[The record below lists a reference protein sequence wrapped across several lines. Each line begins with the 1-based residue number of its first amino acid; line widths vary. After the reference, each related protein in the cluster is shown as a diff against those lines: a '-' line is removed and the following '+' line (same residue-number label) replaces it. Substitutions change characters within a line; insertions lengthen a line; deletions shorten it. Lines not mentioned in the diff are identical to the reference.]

1 MRTKIDKYVS
11 LTKYM
16 FFDAIAITTTYLIA
30 LVMFIVIETPVDQ
43 QLLFMALPFI
53 VGFKL
58 IVFLMTGLYR
68 MLANHIGFEDVMKIS
83 MVIVITNVVI
93 VLFLLVYPQYQF
105 MYKSVY
111 FFISIAEMVLVTLPR
126 ISNRL
131 IIYLKTNMYWTK
143 SLGRNTLIVG
153 AGDAGELVVK
163 EIYRNKDLYNRP
175 IAFLDDDPKK
185 IGNRLLGIKIVGPI
199 SEILSYIDSFHI
211 EEVIIAINQYPKHL
225 MQELIKKTKQRKVRI
240 KKLI

>member
-30 LVMFIVIETPVDQ
+30 LFMFIVIETPVDQ

-143 SLGRNTLIVG
+143 SLGRNTLIV
-153 AGDAGELVVK
+153 ALVM
-163 EIYRNKDLYNRP
+163 L
-175 IAFLDDDPKK
+175 
-185 IGNRLLGIKIVGPI
+185 GN
-199 SEILSYIDSFHI
+199 
-211 EEVIIAINQYPKHL
+211 
-225 MQELIKKTKQRKVRI
+225 
-240 KKLI
+240 